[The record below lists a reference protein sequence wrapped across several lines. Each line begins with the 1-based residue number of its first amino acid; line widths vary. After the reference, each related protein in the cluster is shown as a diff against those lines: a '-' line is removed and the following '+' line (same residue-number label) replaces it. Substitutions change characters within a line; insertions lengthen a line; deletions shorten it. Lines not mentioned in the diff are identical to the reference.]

1 MIEDGGETSA
11 MSEQK
16 KRERQPD
23 QWHLAVDETKALE
36 SSDSDIGLCGW
47 LLVLFSIL
55 LTLLTLPISIWMCIK
70 IVKEYERA
78 IIFRLGRILRGGAKG
93 PERSYAKV
101 LSALGLFFI
110 LPCTDS
116 FINVDMRTITFD
128 IPPQEVL
135 TKDSVTVSVDGVVYY
150 RVQNATLAVANITN
164 ADAATRL
171 LAQTTLRNVLGT
183 KNLAEILS
191 DREEIAHS
199 MQSTLDEATDDW
211 GIKVE
216 RVEIKDVKLPLQ
228 LQRAMAAEAE
238 AAREARAKVIAAEGE
253 MNASRALKEA
263 SLVIAES
270 PSALQL
276 RYLQTLNTIA
286 AEKNSTII
294 FPLPI
299 DMMQSFL
306 KR

>member
-1 MIEDGGETSA
+1 MHSGVLINH
-11 MSEQK
+11 
-16 KRERQPD
+16 REMPSQDDVR
-23 QWHLAVDETKALE
+23 
-36 SSDSDIGLCGW
+36 DSDGHNVRGEGLGCCGW
-47 LLVLFSIL
+47 TLVILSGILVMFSF
-55 LTLLTLPISIWMCIK
+55 PISIFFCIK

-78 IIFRLGRILRGGAKG
+78 VIFRLGRVTSGRAKG
-93 PERSYAKV
+93 P
-101 LSALGLFFI
+101 GLFFI

-116 FINVDMRTITFD
+116 FVKVDLRTVSFN
-128 IPPQEVL
+128 IPPQEIL
-135 TKDSVTVSVDGVVYY
+135 TKDSVTVAVDGVVYF
-150 RVQNATLAVANITN
+150 RVLSAISSVINVSN
-164 ADAATRL
+164 ADSCTRL

-183 KNLAEILS
+183 KNLSELLS
-191 DREEIAHS
+191 DREEISHS
-199 MQSTLDEATDDW
+199 MQVTLDAATHSW

-238 AAREARAKVIAAEGE
+238 ATREARAKVIAAEGE

-276 RYLQTLNTIA
+276 RYLQTLTTIA
-286 AEKNSTII
+286 SEKNSTIV

-299 DMMQSFL
+299 DMLQTFL
-306 KR
+306 TKGKYSRSTTSEIL